1 MPQGCRCLS
10 AAGPGVLLVTE
21 ESAVPILTG
30 KKPASNLVLT
40 AGSPVTENYRF
51 RSAAGSRVWCWLQR
65 NLQGQLLQKNLRD
78 NGEVTRLNLEHQ
90 STGLGDLPRD

>member
-65 NLQGQLLQKNLRD
+65 TTVPMLTDKKPASNPVLTTGSPVT
-78 NGEVTRLNLEHQ
+78 EVYRL
-90 STGLGDLPRD
+90 

>member
-10 AAGPGVLLVTE
+10 ATGPGVLLVTE

-51 RSAAGSRVWCWLQR
+51 RSAADSRVWCWLQR
-65 NLQGQLLQKNLRD
+65 NYCS
-78 NGEVTRLNLEHQ
+78 HAY
-90 STGLGDLPRD
+90 

>member
-21 ESAVPILTG
+21 EILTG
-30 KKPASNLVLT
+30 KKPASNPVLT

-65 NLQGQLLQKNLRD
+65 NYCSHAYKSSAD
-78 NGEVTRLNLEHQ
+78 NRF
-90 STGLGDLPRD
+90 TGYRGLPAIEICW

>member
-30 KKPASNLVLT
+30 KKPASNPVLT

-51 RSAAGSRVWCWLQR
+51 RSAAGSPECGAGYRETTVPMLTDKKPAS
-65 NLQGQLLQKNLRD
+65 NPVLTTGSPVT
-78 NGEVTRLNLEHQ
+78 EVYRL
-90 STGLGDLPRD
+90 